1 MEHTQTSFH
10 GKAALKWFAMVLIA
24 VVLFGAVSIF
34 AIYFVNRPDAK
45 RVEAEQYDVFSSY
58 IFRTPVEEQPL
69 PVKCGEID
77 RYIVVNR
84 TISTWS
90 SPLTFLSLPARKHQ
104 AHWIPTSVFINF
116 LMRNIRSEKIG
127 TNFIAKGMARRKL
140 YGGEPAQDREAGSR
154 LLTAKFTKVG
164 FNQDFSYAMFQAEV
178 SCGNLSG
185 TEYVYTARDVKHGNS
200 WYVVRVDPK

>member
-1 MEHTQTSFH
+1 MEHEQMAFH
-10 GKAALKWFAMVLIA
+10 GKAALKWFAMVLVA
-24 VVLFGAVSIF
+24 VVLFGTVSIF
-34 AIYFVNRPDAK
+34 AIYFVNRPDAG
-45 RVEAEQYDVFSSY
+45 RIEAEQYDVLSKY
-58 IFRTPVEEQPL
+58 LFRTPAELQPL

-90 SPLTFLSLPARKHQ
+90 SPLTFLSLPARKRQ

-127 TNFIAKGMARRKL
+127 TNFIAQEMARRKL
-140 YGGEPAQDREAGSR
+140 YSEESEQDRKAGSR

-164 FNQDFSYAMFQAEV
+164 FNKDFSYAMFQAEV

-185 TEYVYTARDVKHGNS
+185 TEYVYMARNAMHGNY
-200 WYVVRVDPK
+200 WYVDAVYPR